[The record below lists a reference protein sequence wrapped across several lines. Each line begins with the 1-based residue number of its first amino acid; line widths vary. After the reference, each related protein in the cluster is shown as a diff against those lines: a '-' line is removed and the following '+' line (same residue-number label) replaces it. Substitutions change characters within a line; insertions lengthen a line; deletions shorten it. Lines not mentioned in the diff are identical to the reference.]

1 MQQPYWPYGPGE
13 KEQWERL
20 LKERPD
26 LAPAVEKLGNTK
38 STNGGGLPVGTK
50 EKLTQSEKSVSAN
63 GDLGN
68 SSKTGSKRVGNI
80 AWQMEKRES
89 ELRQGASDAGNR
101 INDELA
107 KAETQ
112 SKIRRTPDG
121 DAPWLELANTYRSER
136 LQALGNGV
144 VPLTAALAFSV
155 LWERMK
161 ENE

>member
-1 MQQPYWPYGPGE
+1 MSQRSTGYSGTPYWPYGPSE

-63 GDLGN
+63 GDR
-68 SSKTGSKRVGNI
+68 KK
-80 AWQMEKRES
+80 
-89 ELRQGASDAGNR
+89 
-101 INDELA
+101 
-107 KAETQ
+107 KAQ
-112 SKIRRTPDG
+112 PKICRTPDG

>member
-1 MQQPYWPYGPGE
+1 MSERSITERSYPYWPFGPSE
-13 KEQWERL
+13 TEQWERL

-26 LAPAVEKLGNTK
+26 LAPAVEK
-38 STNGGGLPVGTK
+38 
-50 EKLTQSEKSVSAN
+50 

-68 SSKTGSKRVGNI
+68 SSKASTKRVGNI
-80 AWQMEKRES
+80 TWQMEKRES
-89 ELRQGASDAGNR
+89 ELRQGASDAGNG

-107 KAETQ
+107 KAEAQ
-112 SKIRRTPDG
+112 SKICRTPDG

-144 VPLTAALAFSV
+144 CPLTAALAFSV

>member
-1 MQQPYWPYGPGE
+1 MSERSITECSYPYWPFGPSE

-50 EKLTQSEKSVSAN
+50 EKLTQSEKPVSAN
-63 GDLGN
+63 GD
-68 SSKTGSKRVGNI
+68 R
-80 AWQMEKRES
+80 EKKAQP
-89 ELRQGASDAGNR
+89 ELC
-101 INDELA
+101 
-107 KAETQ
+107 
-112 SKIRRTPDG
+112 RTPDG
-121 DAPWLELANTYRSER
+121 DANWLELANTYRSER

-144 VPLTAALAFSV
+144 VPLTASIAFSV